1 MTLSAV
7 SLPYYRFILPYG
19 VPKFKRFAI
28 NVWNVDTAGKSDM
41 ETAKEGLSAME
52 QWMKELGLDMNITEL
67 GADEDMIPGIAEN
80 VAVMQGGYKI
90 LTKEDIT
97 AILKESL

>member
-1 MTLSAV
+1 
-7 SLPYYRFILPYG
+7 
-19 VPKFKRFAI
+19 
-28 NVWNVDTAGKSDM
+28 
-41 ETAKEGLSAME
+41 
-52 QWMKELGLDMNITEL
+52 MNITEL